1 MLPSSFCLSSLYFT
15 VWCPSDW
22 IWWVD
27 REAIHPVKKLYYF
40 GDIWKQGKAVYRS
53 SDKICLRGA
62 SNWCTLETVKDAY
75 EFQSRHSIREF
86 GFLFLQQ
93 IGDLLLALFP
103 TSVVHGMIVWSR
115 WIIVCLSWGCL
126 TEEITQ
132 ILKDKMKEHI
142 CVQLNDGNSC
152 CSHWCQLRLLCRQR
166 VTHTIIITMK
176 HFKNVKNILED
187 ILVVFL
193 VSSQRKKLNYCKVYP
208 NWTCK

>member
-1 MLPSSFCLSSLYFT
+1 M
-15 VWCPSDW
+15 SDVQATGFGGW
-22 IWWVD
+22 IERLMWRNYIILETFWN
-27 REAIHPVKKLYYF
+27 RE
-40 GDIWKQGKAVYRS
+40 KQYTEAVIEAARS
-53 SDKICLRGA
+53 A
-62 SNWCTLETVKDAY
+62 SNWCTLETVKDTY
-75 EFQSRHSIREF
+75 EFQSRHSIRELV
-86 GFLFLQQ
+86 FLFLQQ

-103 TSVVHGMIVWSR
+103 TSVVHGMIFWSR

-132 ILKDKMKEHI
+132 ILKDKIREHI

-152 CSHWCQLRLLCRQR
+152 YSHWCQLRFLCRQR

-176 HFKNVKNILED
+176 QFKNVKNILED
-187 ILVVFL
+187 ILVAFL